1 MRKKR
6 KLKKREILPDIA
18 YNSLV
23 VAKAINLVMWEGKK
37 QLARRIIYNALERV
51 KEKTEKDPLEVFE
64 QAIKNVA
71 PSIELKNRKVRGA
84 NYQVPVESSKERR
97 EVLALR
103 WLIKY
108 SRKRSELTIVEALA
122 AEIIDASNNTG
133 LAIKRKIE
141 VIKTAESNK
150 AFAYYRF

>member
-1 MRKKR
+1 
-6 KLKKREILPDIA
+6 
-18 YNSLV
+18 
-23 VAKAINLVMWEGKK
+23 MWEGKK

>member
-6 KLKKREILPDIA
+6 KLKKRELLPDIT
-18 YNSLV
+18 YNSV
-23 VAKAINLVMWEGKK
+23 IVTKAINLIMWEGKK
-37 QLARRIIYNALERV
+37 QLARRIVYNALEKIR
-51 KEKTEKDPLEVFE
+51 EKTEKNPVEVFE
-64 QAIKNVA
+64 QAIRNVA
-71 PSIELKNRKVRGA
+71 PSIELKTRKVRGA

-97 EVLALR
+97 EALALR

-108 SRKRSELTIVEALA
+108 SRKRNELTIVDALSS
-122 AEIIDASNNTG
+122 EIIDASNNTG
-133 LAIKRKIE
+133 LSIKRKIE

>member
-1 MRKKR
+1 
-6 KLKKREILPDIA
+6 
-18 YNSLV
+18 
-23 VAKAINLVMWEGKK
+23 MWEGKK
-37 QLARRIIYNALERV
+37 QLARRLVYRALERI
-51 KEKTEKDPLEVFE
+51 KEKTERNPVEVFE

-71 PSIELKNRKVRGA
+71 PSIELKTRKVRGA

-97 EVLALR
+97 EALALR

-108 SRKRSELTIVEALA
+108 SRKRNELTIVEALSS
-122 AEIIDASNNTG
+122 EIIDASNNTG
-133 LAIKRKIE
+133 LSIKRKIE